1 MSLDI
6 KVEGDDALMAQLD
19 PKLLAK
25 PLRNLLDRVGITVTN
40 NAKRRT
46 RVRTGR
52 LRASETS
59 ETDPAFIPIWV
70 KIGSNVLYA
79 PFREAID
86 GMFARGLDDSADDI
100 GRFALQAEQ
109 EIADALMGSS

>member
-6 KVEGDDALMAQLD
+6 RVDGDDELAARLD

-25 PLRNLLDRVGITVTN
+25 PLRNLLTRVGITVTN

-46 RVRTGR
+46 RVKTGR

-59 ETDPAFIPIWV
+59 EVDPGFMPIWV

-79 PFREAID
+79 PYREAFD
-86 GMFARGLDDSADDI
+86 GMFARGLDDSAGDI
-100 GRFALQAEQ
+100 GRFALRAED
-109 EIADALMGSS
+109 EIAQALTGGT